1 MSSQLISM
9 YICYNTVHGGWS
21 SWSGWTSCT
30 QSCGSGSQ
38 ERSRTCTSPPPRY
51 GGRSCVGAARQTQTC
66 NKQAC
71 PGKKCQKC
79 SVTSS
84 SACTA
89 LGSFLLPIR
98 RFLFV
103 YPITIGKA
111 MSCDVFLL
119 FDARTLADNWTNLF
133 QILSFNYMYR
143 PLSFLVK
150 FLLDK
155 DNYDLWSAN
164 RKWSVNFTVKR
175 NRQTGRQT
183 DRQLFVG
190 THVFLSLCSW
200 RRLVWLGC
208 LVKL

>member
-1 MSSQLISM
+1 M
-9 YICYNTVHGGWS
+9 YVCYNTVHGGWS

-71 PGKKCQKC
+71 PGKKCKKC

-111 MSCDVFLL
+111 MSCDVF
-119 FDARTLADNWTNLF
+119 
-133 QILSFNYMYR
+133 S
-143 PLSFLVK
+143 
-150 FLLDK
+150 
-155 DNYDLWSAN
+155 
-164 RKWSVNFTVKR
+164 
-175 NRQTGRQT
+175 
-183 DRQLFVG
+183 
-190 THVFLSLCSW
+190 
-200 RRLVWLGC
+200 C
-208 LVKL
+208 LVHARSLIIEQISSKFCRSTTCIVHSHSWLNSYWTKIIMICDLLIENGVSTLR